1 MVIDSNIVII
11 IGWIL
16 TAIGLVV
23 VWITSRHQI
32 PMLDMQTL
40 KDATETIKNYADEV
54 KSLREEVT
62 SERNKRDIEVAKVRG
77 DLDIERGK
85 RETEEKK
92 YNDEICILTSKIG
105 ELEEKL
111 SERDLVIEDLRDWA
125 ERLCHQVISLGQIP
139 VGIKVSVIKK
149 KSGGG

>member
-1 MVIDSNIVII
+1 MVIDSNMVSF

-23 VWITSRHQI
+23 VFITSRHQI

-40 KDATETIKNYADEV
+40 KDATETIKNYAEEV
-54 KSLREEVT
+54 KGLREEIT
-62 SERNKRDIEVAKVRG
+62 NERNKRDIEVAKVRG

-92 YNDEICILTSKIG
+92 YTDEICVLTAKIG
-105 ELEEKL
+105 KLEEKL

-125 ERLCHQVISLGQIP
+125 ERLCHQVISLGSVP
-139 VGIKVSVIKK
+139 VGIKVSVVKK
-149 KSGGG
+149 K